1 MDFDHLRYFQT
12 LAACGSYTAA
22 AKQLFISQP
31 ALSYAI
37 SQLEARTE
45 IKLFERTARGVR
57 LTPAGE
63 EYLKHVDRAIEE
75 LDIGKARARTI
86 AGGAS
91 IVRISLMRVL
101 GAIFLPNAITRF
113 KQAFPDEECKFD
125 LRLGIASE
133 VAADIEEGRSGIGL
147 CSRVGNEELKHIAV
161 AKQKLVVIAPHDHE
175 LAQKDSVNLIEA
187 ARYPQVGF
195 APGTGLRQTVDK
207 MYSDAGVSV
216 RYLSEEREDYT
227 VTGMVAA
234 SFGIAV
240 VPRLAIFDQLDV
252 RCLEIENENNYR
264 TFYMVYSEN
273 AALTSAE
280 KRFIDFARMEVAER
294 GLSNAEMS

>member
-101 GAIFLPNAITRF
+101 GAIFLPNEITRF

-133 VAADIEEGRSGIGL
+133 VAADIEEGRSGN
-147 CSRVGNEELKHIAV
+147 RAV
-161 AKQKLVVIAPHDHE
+161 
-175 LAQKDSVNLIEA
+175 LAS
-187 ARYPQVGF
+187 G
-195 APGTGLRQTVDK
+195 
-207 MYSDAGVSV
+207 
-216 RYLSEEREDYT
+216 
-227 VTGMVAA
+227 
-234 SFGIAV
+234 
-240 VPRLAIFDQLDV
+240 
-252 RCLEIENENNYR
+252 
-264 TFYMVYSEN
+264 
-273 AALTSAE
+273 
-280 KRFIDFARMEVAER
+280 
-294 GLSNAEMS
+294 

>member
-147 CSRVGNEELKHIAV
+147 CSRVSNEELKHIAV
-161 AKQKLVVIAPHDHE
+161 AKAEARRYRAPRPR
-175 LAQKDSVNLIEA
+175 
-187 ARYPQVGF
+187 ARAEGQREPYRG
-195 APGTGLRQTVDK
+195 GTLP
-207 MYSDAGVSV
+207 AGRV
-216 RYLSEEREDYT
+216 RPRD
-227 VTGMVAA
+227 GA
-234 SFGIAV
+234 STDG
-240 VPRLAIFDQLDV
+240 
-252 RCLEIENENNYR
+252 
-264 TFYMVYSEN
+264 
-273 AALTSAE
+273 
-280 KRFIDFARMEVAER
+280 
-294 GLSNAEMS
+294 

>member
-1 MDFDHLRYFQT
+1 MPSLVLRP
-12 LAACGSYTAA
+12 
-22 AKQLFISQP
+22 QP
-31 ALSYAI
+31 
-37 SQLEARTE
+37 
-45 IKLFERTARGVR
+45 RG
-57 LTPAGE
+57 G
-63 EYLKHVDRAIEE
+63 
-75 LDIGKARARTI
+75 RARF
-86 AGGAS
+86 GDHML
-91 IVRISLMRVL
+91 SLRSPVSLPCFVL
-101 GAIFLPNAITRF
+101 P
-113 KQAFPDEECKFD
+113 
-125 LRLGIASE
+125 
-133 VAADIEEGRSGIGL
+133 
-147 CSRVGNEELKHIAV
+147 V
-161 AKQKLVVIAPHDHE
+161 AKQKLVVIAPRDHE
-175 LAQKDSVNLIEA
+175 LARKDSVNLIEA

-234 SFGIAV
+234 GFGIAV

-280 KRFIDFARMEVAER
+280 KRFIEFAQMEVAER

>member
-161 AKQKLVVIAPHDHE
+161 AKQKLVVIAPRDHE
-175 LAQKDSVNLIEA
+175 LARKDSVNLIEA

-207 MYSDAGVSV
+207 MFSDAGVSV
-216 RYLSEEREDYT
+216 PTFPRSARTIRSPAWWLPASASRSCHGSPYSTSSMCAALKSRTRTTTARSTWYT
-227 VTGMVAA
+227 PKTRRSPARRSDSSSSRRWKSPSAA
-234 SFGIAV
+234 SQTQ
-240 VPRLAIFDQLDV
+240 R
-252 RCLEIENENNYR
+252 
-264 TFYMVYSEN
+264 
-273 AALTSAE
+273 
-280 KRFIDFARMEVAER
+280 
-294 GLSNAEMS
+294 

>member
-1 MDFDHLRYFQT
+1 MDFDHLRCFQT

-37 SQLEARTE
+37 SQLEARTA

-133 VAADIEEGRSGIGL
+133 GGRHRGSALPRNRKREQLPHLLHGLLRKCGTHQRGEAIHRVCADGSRRARPLERRDELSKRKEKERRAKARRKASGGKVRARARERKRG
-147 CSRVGNEELKHIAV
+147 SEELFRMQGLET
-161 AKQKLVVIAPHDHE
+161 AKKTRPPF
-175 LAQKDSVNLIEA
+175 
-187 ARYPQVGF
+187 R
-195 APGTGLRQTVDK
+195 
-207 MYSDAGVSV
+207 
-216 RYLSEEREDYT
+216 
-227 VTGMVAA
+227 
-234 SFGIAV
+234 
-240 VPRLAIFDQLDV
+240 
-252 RCLEIENENNYR
+252 R
-264 TFYMVYSEN
+264 T
-273 AALTSAE
+273 
-280 KRFIDFARMEVAER
+280 R
-294 GLSNAEMS
+294 

>member
-1 MDFDHLRYFQT
+1 M
-12 LAACGSYTAA
+12 
-22 AKQLFISQP
+22 
-31 ALSYAI
+31 
-37 SQLEARTE
+37 
-45 IKLFERTARGVR
+45 R

-133 VAADIEEGRSGIGL
+133 VAADIEE
-147 CSRVGNEELKHIAV
+147 
-161 AKQKLVVIAPHDHE
+161 
-175 LAQKDSVNLIEA
+175 
-187 ARYPQVGF
+187 
-195 APGTGLRQTVDK
+195 
-207 MYSDAGVSV
+207 
-216 RYLSEEREDYT
+216 
-227 VTGMVAA
+227 
-234 SFGIAV
+234 
-240 VPRLAIFDQLDV
+240 V

-273 AALTSAE
+273 ATLTSAE
-280 KRFIDFARMEVAER
+280 KRFIEFAQMEVAER
-294 GLSNAEMS
+294 GFSNAEMS

>member
-12 LAACGSYTAA
+12 LAACGNYTAA

-31 ALSYAI
+31 ALSYAM

-45 IKLFERTARGVR
+45 IKLFERTSRGVR

-63 EYLKHVDRAIEE
+63 EYLKHVNRAIEE

-147 CSRVGNEELKHIAV
+147 SSRVSNADLEQVAV
-161 AKQKLVVIAPHDHE
+161 AKQKLVIITPCDHD
-175 LAQKDSVNLIEA
+175 LARKKSVNLIEA
-187 ARYPQVGF
+187 AKSPQIGF
-195 APGTGLRQTVDK
+195 APGTGLRPTVDK

-227 VTGMVAA
+227 VAGMVAA
-234 SFGIAV
+234 GFGIAV
-240 VPRLAIFDQLDV
+240 VPRLAIFEQLDV
-252 RCLEIENENNYR
+252 SCLEIENENNYR
-264 TFYMVYSEN
+264 TFYMVYSKN

-280 KRFIDFARMEVAER
+280 KRFIEFARMEVAER
-294 GLSNAEMS
+294 GLANAEMS

>member
-133 VAADIEEGRSGIGL
+133 VAADIEE
-147 CSRVGNEELKHIAV
+147 
-161 AKQKLVVIAPHDHE
+161 
-175 LAQKDSVNLIEA
+175 
-187 ARYPQVGF
+187 
-195 APGTGLRQTVDK
+195 
-207 MYSDAGVSV
+207 
-216 RYLSEEREDYT
+216 
-227 VTGMVAA
+227 
-234 SFGIAV
+234 
-240 VPRLAIFDQLDV
+240 V

-273 AALTSAE
+273 ATLTSAE
-280 KRFIDFARMEVAER
+280 KRFIEFAQMEVAER

>member
-101 GAIFLPNAITRF
+101 GAIFLPNEITRF
-113 KQAFPDEECKFD
+113 KQALSPM
-125 LRLGIASE
+125 RNASRFT
-133 VAADIEEGRSGIGL
+133 AG
-147 CSRVGNEELKHIAV
+147 
-161 AKQKLVVIAPHDHE
+161 
-175 LAQKDSVNLIEA
+175 DSVRGGGRHRGRTIGNRAVL
-187 ARYPQVGF
+187 
-195 APGTGLRQTVDK
+195 
-207 MYSDAGVSV
+207 
-216 RYLSEEREDYT
+216 
-227 VTGMVAA
+227 A
-234 SFGIAV
+234 SG
-240 VPRLAIFDQLDV
+240 
-252 RCLEIENENNYR
+252 
-264 TFYMVYSEN
+264 
-273 AALTSAE
+273 
-280 KRFIDFARMEVAER
+280 
-294 GLSNAEMS
+294 